1 MKKNKKKKNWIL
13 NGILVLAILCFL
25 GSGGYLLKYY
35 LDGWQKEKSLSDLH
49 DLIID
54 EGEPAADSE
63 SGGESA
69 LMKVQGKRRRPQTA
83 MQSFLK

>member
-63 SGGESA
+63 SGGESGA
-69 LMKVQGKRRRPQTA
+69 DESSGKKTA
-83 MQSFLK
+83 ASNR